1 MDAPGG
7 KLDTDGGLRL
17 EVELIVHEPGQ
28 QIGFADTG
36 MADQDDLE
44 VMSTQKTLDKWFT
57 KRKTLEN
64 SESSAALPQSDVETQ
79 EPENRAKF
87 SRTEINEIDI
97 DSLERDPG
105 KYPQIWEY
113 HPNLQD
119 EVRRAYI
126 KLGPYQPLLSTYP
139 QKGKRN
145 RSFQSSWYPL
155 FSSWLEY
162 SPNEDK
168 AFCLP
173 CFLFNKPT
181 GHPGHKAFTI
191 EGFQSWKK
199 VRDGKGC
206 AFLSNMGKDSNS
218 FHKNATTVYESKLQ
232 LNQFDGLH
240 FKVVLLEVMMK
251 AMIQSILNAP
261 RNASYTS
268 PKIQKQML
276 QAFSVRIKKVIRE
289 EINYSKFCII
299 VDEARDESKKEQMA
313 VVLRFVDKDG
323 FIRERFFGLVHVSD
337 TKALT
342 LQKGIY
348 SVLSNHNL
356 DIQNIR
362 GQGYDG
368 ASNMR
373 GEWNRLQALVLK
385 DCPYA
390 YHVHCLAHRLQ
401 LALVAA
407 SREVIPI
414 QKFFTKLTFI
424 VNILGASCKR
434 NDEFQSAQA
443 EEIAYLTS
451 IDELETGRG
460 LNQIGTLQ
468 RAGDTRWSSYFR
480 SISSLRQ
487 RFSPTCQ
494 VLMNII
500 KEGKS
505 PQAGDADSAYESM
518 TSYQFVFILH
528 LMVIMENTNELCLAL
543 QSQSQDILNA
553 MNLVSSTKAFIQ
565 KLRDDGWDT
574 LFAKVISF
582 CEARN
587 IDILDMNACYVG
599 RRGRARHQQND
610 WTVQHYYKVD
620 IFYAAI
626 DSQLQELNNR
636 FNEHAVELLILS
648 STFDPREINK
658 CFKIDDWLVRT
669 RRSTRY
675 PLVYRVIVLVLTLPV
690 STATTERSF
699 SAMRIVKTRLRNR
712 MENDFLTDS

>member
-1 MDAPGG
+1 MVLMQLRCGQRRPISPTRNPDFSEGANDVVRLQVGSEASRFSSPAKSESNGYG
-7 KLDTDGGLRL
+7 SVLKELPELEEARWQGLVAVYGCWAHANHRFSL
-17 EVELIVHEPGQ
+17 GLGR
-28 QIGFADTG
+28 
-36 MADQDDLE
+36 
-44 VMSTQKTLDKWFT
+44 MSTQKTLDKWFT
-57 KRKTLEN
+57 KRKTPEN

-79 EPENRAKF
+79 EPENPAKF
-87 SRTEINEIDI
+87 SRTEINEIEI

-105 KYPQIWEY
+105 KRPQIWEY

-162 SPNEDK
+162 SPTEDK

-206 AFLSNMGKDSNS
+206 AFLSHMGKDSNS
-218 FHKNATTVYESKLQ
+218 FHKNAVRACDDLMKQ
-232 LNQFDGLH
+232 PQH
-240 FKVVLLEVMMK
+240 IQKVVANYTSKQIADNRLRVKTSIEAVRWLAFQGCAFRGHDESLDSINPGNFVKLLELLASYNEKV
-251 AMIQSILNAP
+251 AEVILQNAP

-276 QAFSVRIKKVIRE
+276 QAFSVQIKKAIRE

-313 VVLRFVDKDG
+313 IVLRFVDKDG

-337 TKALT
+337 TKAST

-373 GEWNRLQALVLK
+373 GEWNGLQALILK

-390 YHVHCLAHRLQ
+390 YYVHCLAHRLQ

-424 VNILGASCKR
+424 VNILGASCKC

-468 RAGDTRWSSYFR
+468 RAGDTRWSSHFR
-480 SISSLRQ
+480 SISTLRQ

-500 KEGKS
+500 EEGKS
-505 PQAGDADSAYESM
+505 PQAGDADSA
-518 TSYQFVFILH
+518 
-528 LMVIMENTNELCLAL
+528 
-543 QSQSQDILNA
+543 
-553 MNLVSSTKAFIQ
+553 
-565 KLRDDGWDT
+565 
-574 LFAKVISF
+574 
-582 CEARN
+582 
-587 IDILDMNACYVG
+587 
-599 RRGRARHQQND
+599 
-610 WTVQHYYKVD
+610 
-620 IFYAAI
+620 
-626 DSQLQELNNR
+626 
-636 FNEHAVELLILS
+636 
-648 STFDPREINK
+648 
-658 CFKIDDWLVRT
+658 
-669 RRSTRY
+669 
-675 PLVYRVIVLVLTLPV
+675 
-690 STATTERSF
+690 
-699 SAMRIVKTRLRNR
+699 
-712 MENDFLTDS
+712 